1 MAESLVKLQKIK
13 GLCSV
18 VDTPNSIAS
27 VTRREAIHGGSAM
40 ISISSK
46 VTSAIEFGLANL
58 GVIFWE
64 NTVKTLWKTNLSP

>member
-1 MAESLVKLQKIK
+1 MAFLSTSELVA
-13 GLCSV
+13 
-18 VDTPNSIAS
+18 DTPNSTAC

-58 GVIFWE
+58 GETIIACRNNHKISDNPHE
-64 NTVKTLWKTNLSP
+64 CT